1 MHNLNNSH
9 PFLSKILYS
18 GMLLVVIVTV
28 SPNIVAAQDCK
39 NCTVDVS
46 FTGIYNDETCEIV
59 INGKENT
66 DIVELPV
73 ISTQSL
79 KVPGSEAGSG
89 AFDIGLKN
97 CPTNRNII
105 LKFVSNTSQADPL
118 TGNLLNTLG
127 DGYSKNTQIRLRK
140 EDGTQISID
149 DQVSAQNYFISESGD
164 MVTHDYIA
172 NYYSSGKKGVTPGLV
187 KTTAGI
193 ELFYK

>member
-1 MHNLNNSH
+1 MHNMNSAI
-9 PFLSKILYS
+9 PCLSKILYS
-18 GMLLVVIVTV
+18 GMLLIVIVTA
-28 SPNIVAAQDCK
+28 SQNIVAAEDCK
-39 NCTVDVS
+39 NCIVNVS
-46 FTGIYNDETCEIV
+46 FTGIYNDETCEVV

-66 DIVELPV
+66 DTVELPA

-89 AFDIGLKN
+89 TFDIGLKN
-97 CPTNRNII
+97 CPTNRNIM
-105 LKFVSNTSQADPL
+105 LKFVSNISQADSL

-127 DGYSKNTQIRLRK
+127 DEYSKNTQIRLRK

-149 DQVSAQNYFISESGD
+149 DLASAQNYFISESGD

-172 NYYSSGKKGVTPGLV
+172 NYFANGKEGVTPGLV

>member
-1 MHNLNNSH
+1 MHNLNNIL
-9 PFLSKILYS
+9 PCLSKILYS
-18 GMLLVVIVTV
+18 GMLLMVIVI
-28 SPNIVAAQDCK
+28 SSQNIVSAEDCK
-39 NCTVDVS
+39 NCVINVS
-46 FTGIYNDETCEIV
+46 FTGIYNDETCEVV

-66 DIVELPV
+66 DTVELPV

-79 KVPGSEAGSG
+79 RVPGSEAGSG
-89 AFDIGLKN
+89 SFDIGLKN
-97 CPTNRNII
+97 CPTNRNIT

-127 DGYSKNTQIRLRK
+127 DEYSKNTQLRLRK

-149 DQVSAQNYFISESGD
+149 DLASAQNYFITDSGD

-172 NYYSSGKKGVTPGLV
+172 NYYASGKTGATPGLV
-187 KTTAGI
+187 KATAGI